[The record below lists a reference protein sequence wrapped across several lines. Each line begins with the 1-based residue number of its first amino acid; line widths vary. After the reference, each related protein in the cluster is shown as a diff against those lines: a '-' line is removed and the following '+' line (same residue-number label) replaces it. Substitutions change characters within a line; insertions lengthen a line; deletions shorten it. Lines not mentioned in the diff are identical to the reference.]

1 MTKDTHLLFN
11 YSRTE
16 TTLFAGETQN
26 ERLKIVIFFPS
37 FPLSFIF
44 FVLYPLW
51 VSHFFIFLFL
61 DSFIPDKKWMW
72 SISFLVCSMSCLFD
86 DSLSLFPFILPLGYL
101 SRRYFSL
108 GYLSLGYLLRVKT
121 RLYCNTSA
129 RERIQDII
137 WLPRKRESSSELYSQ
152 LAGVLHSSHCMSLHD
167 SHRKHEQEKN
177 KELLFSF
184 SPDSGHRL
192 LVCQKTCQGKSL
204 RLFCVCSLFV

>member
-1 MTKDTHLLFN
+1 MILPNTRGTQRDFLSWPCNESLRILQVLLTCTVKKKDHNKTVKLMTKDTHLLFN

-72 SISFLVCSMSCLFD
+72 SISFSVCSKSCLLWW
-86 DSLSLFPFILPLGYL
+86 SALSL
-101 SRRYFSL
+101 
-108 GYLSLGYLLRVKT
+108 LL
-121 RLYCNTSA
+121 
-129 RERIQDII
+129 
-137 WLPRKRESSSELYSQ
+137 
-152 LAGVLHSSHCMSLHD
+152 SSHLDIFLVHIFLLD
-167 SHRKHEQEKN
+167 IFQE
-177 KELLFSF
+177 SR
-184 SPDSGHRL
+184 PDSITIL
-192 LVCQKTCQGKSL
+192 LLERGFKT
-204 RLFCVCSLFV
+204 